1 MANVDKL
8 IVITIVA
15 LIALNGCMV
24 ERDIETQLPIERY
37 DEEGCPPEMTMP
49 IGIDGLAPA

>member
-15 LIALNGCMV
+15 LVALNGCMV
-24 ERDIETQLPIERY
+24 ERDIEPPLPIERY
-37 DEEGCPPEMTMP
+37 DEEGCPPEMTSP
-49 IGIDGLAPA
+49 IEIDRLTRP